1 MVLENEL
8 LYGVE
13 HETDEKVLDPDF
25 LVPIGKAKIEKEG
38 TDLSIIGY
46 GKALLKAMEAVRVLE
61 SEHGVH
67 AEVLNLRTLKPLDR
81 EAIIE
86 TVIKTGRL
94 LTVEEGFP

>member
-1 MVLENEL
+1 M
-8 LYGVE
+8 
-13 HETDEKVLDPDF
+13 
-25 LVPIGKAKIEKEG
+25 PIGKAKIEKEG

-46 GKALLKAMEAVRVLE
+46 GKALLKAMEGARVLE

-86 TVIKTGRL
+86 TVMKTGRL